1 MPLPKKSDSLME
13 NTSDAN
19 KNNGPLLRVTITHC
33 TDTWSLNGIHPTGL
47 DMNTY
52 NMRSRFMRKTH
63 KKHKELPSSAS
74 SVMKRHKLKFTIV
87 FQKLILLPGSEK
99 VEKKKGKYYH
109 FWHLSTNPISPSRN
123 SFFAQWFLAKSL
135 IKFLCRFEAH
145 RNSQS

>member
-1 MPLPKKSDSLME
+1 
-13 NTSDAN
+13 
-19 KNNGPLLRVTITHC
+19 
-33 TDTWSLNGIHPTGL
+33 
-47 DMNTY
+47 
-52 NMRSRFMRKTH
+52 MRKTH
-63 KKHKELPSSAS
+63 KKHKQLPSAAS

-99 VEKKKGKYYH
+99 VQKKKGKYYH